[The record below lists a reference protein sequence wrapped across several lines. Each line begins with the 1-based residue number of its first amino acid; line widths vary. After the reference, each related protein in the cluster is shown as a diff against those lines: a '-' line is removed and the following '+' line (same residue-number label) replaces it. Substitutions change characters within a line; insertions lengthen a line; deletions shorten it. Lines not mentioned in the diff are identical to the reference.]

1 MSMAED
7 IYFKNGFQAAI
18 VKALEIIDS
27 LTIND
32 ESQLDGLLHSLTLKD
47 MLIEEHNKLNGN

>member
-1 MSMAED
+1 MAED